1 MLYLLAALAVFGH
14 WSISI
19 FAINR
24 IHSTALPYRLMK
36 LIDLIWYGFLFAVP
50 IGVFAL
56 LLFLPEYRWWA
67 NQPTLRSLG
76 ALYVVLC
83 WSAVPCTLVV
93 WLRHLLHA
101 DTTTRLVEEQTAVID
116 VVSRLGKS
124 PSGSLTTS
132 LLSRLPTNQVFQLA
146 IHQKTLRLPRLDPRL
161 DGLTI
166 THLSDLHFTGR
177 VTRGF
182 YDVIVQEANAFD
194 SDLVVI
200 SGDVIDKPKC
210 LPWIAEVLGKLSSR
224 SGVYFVLGNHD
235 LRLRDE
241 LGLRREIVRHGLVDL
256 GGRYETREI
265 RNALVLLA
273 GNELPWFAPAAD
285 MSQMAGELKRRHP
298 LRIAVSHS
306 PDQFGWAR
314 THDFDLMLAG
324 HTHGGQIRLPVIGPI
339 FSPSRYGVR
348 YASGTFFRAPTLMH
362 VSRGLSGTRPLRFNC
377 RPELT
382 QLVLR
387 SDRA

>member
-1 MLYLLAALAVFGH
+1 
-14 WSISI
+14 
-19 FAINR
+19 
-24 IHSTALPYRLMK
+24 
-36 LIDLIWYGFLFAVP
+36 
-50 IGVFAL
+50 
-56 LLFLPEYRWWA
+56 
-67 NQPTLRSLG
+67 
-76 ALYVVLC
+76 
-83 WSAVPCTLVV
+83 
-93 WLRHLLHA
+93 
-101 DTTTRLVEEQTAVID
+101 
-116 VVSRLGKS
+116 
-124 PSGSLTTS
+124 
-132 LLSRLPTNQVFQLA
+132 
-146 IHQKTLRLPRLDPRL
+146 
-161 DGLTI
+161 
-166 THLSDLHFTGR
+166 
-177 VTRGF
+177 
-182 YDVIVQEANAFD
+182 
-194 SDLVVI
+194 
-200 SGDVIDKPKC
+200 
-210 LPWIAEVLGKLSSR
+210 
-224 SGVYFVLGNHD
+224 